1 MSTPREIIADAI
13 DGIADDY
20 AEFPS
25 SEVIAGIVTE
35 ALTAA
40 GFRILGPD
48 EVDALDRLRARADA
62 WPLNSDSARVS
73 VRLGDLR
80 ALGRKA

>member
-1 MSTPREIIADAI
+1 MNARVIEGFCTDCAAWTPLH
-13 DGIADDY
+13 DGRCGCGSGRVAV
-20 AEFPS
+20 PP
-25 SEVIAGIVTE
+25 AGY
-35 ALTAA
+35 
-40 GFRILGPD
+40 RILGPD
-48 EVDALDRLRARADA
+48 EVDALDRLRDRADA

>member
-1 MSTPREIIADAI
+1 MTDAREIIVGACFDRETAGLQAI
-13 DGIADDY
+13 DILDAV
-20 AEFPS
+20 E
-25 SEVIAGIVTE
+25 
-35 ALTAA
+35 AA

-48 EVDALDRLRARADA
+48 EVEAIERLKARADS
-62 WPLNSDSARVS
+62 WSLNSDSARVS

>member
-1 MSTPREIIADAI
+1 MTDAREIIALANHCAADNASAHDMADA
-13 DGIADDY
+13 
-20 AEFPS
+20 
-25 SEVIAGIVTE
+25 
-35 ALTAA
+35 ALRALHAA
-40 GFRILGPD
+40 GYRILGPD

-80 ALGRKA
+80 ALGRKV